1 MKMEMEM
8 GVKVNM
14 DGYTDI
20 ARKLAH
26 ARYEMNAAFEELERF
41 MITHSTVTQIEQ
53 NPGAGGLDIYSHA
66 GIDPEMESLFDRVE
80 NVLGFRLF
88 TWQKAY
94 IEHGTFRR
102 YGKTTAEVLR
112 DLLSVNEPPIDHT
125 DPPKSQMEKIYRQE
139 MRDMQYRLSAAGI
152 PTRPVFWD
160 RIQKKR
166 WYEEKTRAEREE

>member
-26 ARYEMNAAFEELERF
+26 ARYEMNTAFEELERF

-53 NPGAGGLDIYSHA
+53 NSGAGDLDIYSHA

-80 NVLGFRLF
+80 NALGFRLF

-94 IEHGTFRR
+94 IERGTFRR
-102 YGKTTAEVLR
+102 YGKTTAEILR
-112 DLLSVNEPPIDHT
+112 DLLSVNEPPIDYAG
-125 DPPKSQMEKIYRQE
+125 PPKSRMEDIYRRE
-139 MRDMQYRLSAAGI
+139 MRDIQYRLSAAGI

-160 RIQKKR
+160 RMQKKR
-166 WYEEKTRAEREE
+166 WHEKTRE